1 MKEKISVIGGDL
13 RTSNLAKMFE
23 EDGNEVSVY
32 GMEKSDEIM
41 EDDNLKKCKSVKEAI
56 ESSDVI
62 IGSVPFAKDEDKM
75 YAVFSDKDIKIN
87 DLAKK
92 KYKGKIFIAGSIDD
106 KSYDILS
113 QKYEKV
119 IDVMKREDL
128 VILNTIATAEG
139 TIELAIKN
147 TDKILSGSNV
157 LVLGF
162 GRVGKVVA
170 SKFKAMCA
178 EVTCAARKPTD
189 LAWMKAFEYESINI
203 NDLGQ
208 NLQKF
213 DIIINTV
220 PQMIINKNLMKYMK
234 KDVLMIDLASNPG
247 GINRDDA
254 KELDLKLIWA
264 LALPGKIAPISS
276 AKFIK
281 ETIYNA
287 LSEDK

>member
-1 MKEKISVIGGDL
+1 MKEKIAVIGGDL

-41 EDDNLKKCKSVKEAI
+41 EDDKLKKCKTINEAI
-56 ESSDVI
+56 ENADIV
-62 IGSVPFAKDEDKM
+62 IGSVPFAKDNDKM
-75 YAVFSDKDIKIN
+75 YAIFSDKDIKIN

-92 KYKGKIFIAGSIDD
+92 KYKGKIFIAGGIDQ

-147 TDKILSGSNV
+147 TDKILSGSKV

-170 SKFKAMCA
+170 SKFKALDT

-189 LAWMKAFEYESINI
+189 LAWMKAFGYECLDINH
-203 NDLGQ
+203 LG
-208 NLQKF
+208 
-213 DIIINTV
+213 
-220 PQMIINKNLMKYMK
+220 
-234 KDVLMIDLASNPG
+234 
-247 GINRDDA
+247 
-254 KELDLKLIWA
+254 KE
-264 LALPGKIAPISS
+264 
-276 AKFIK
+276 
-281 ETIYNA
+281 
-287 LSEDK
+287 